1 MIKQTAQQ
9 IARQID
15 PSEFLKTATEQIGVR
30 SQRPQEED
38 QKQTTA
44 PSKVEEKKPENLSF
58 LNSYKSELEEIRRES
73 LFKQLQQK
81 ISEGEFVPLENYIK
95 ELSFEQREVL
105 KAQIEVI
112 ENQKQAAAISQQ
124 KDSPLQ
130 VVAKKGRNAMMGMFK
145 KKNEQHVETRLPPS
159 G

>member
-15 PSEFLKTATEQIGVR
+15 PSEFLKTATEQIGIR
-30 SQRPQEED
+30 PQPQEEE

-44 PSKVEEKKPENLSF
+44 PSKVEGKKPDLSF
-58 LNSYKSELEEIRRES
+58 LNNYKQELEEIRRES
-73 LFKQLQQK
+73 LFKELQQK

-105 KAQIEVI
+105 QTQIY
-112 ENQKQAAAISQQ
+112 Q
-124 KDSPLQ
+124 
-130 VVAKKGRNAMMGMFK
+130 
-145 KKNEQHVETRLPPS
+145 
-159 G
+159 